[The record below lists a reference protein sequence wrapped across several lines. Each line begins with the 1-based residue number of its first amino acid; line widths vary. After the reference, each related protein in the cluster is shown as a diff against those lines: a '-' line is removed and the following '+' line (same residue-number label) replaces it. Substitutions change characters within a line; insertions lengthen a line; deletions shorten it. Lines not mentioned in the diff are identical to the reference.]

1 MNQDTEPLVVAYH
14 QDSKDSLTKYD
25 LGVLSVRL
33 TGLYLLTQA
42 LTHAAYIPG
51 ALGYTGA
58 RGQQWAILAMYSGPA
73 VVDALGGTF
82 LLTCTNW
89 IVRRAFPEFS
99 AGASVSAS
107 GRDLQAIAFSVVGVW
122 LVASAVP
129 DVAQFVAMCWSIGIP
144 ATASKR
150 LDLIP
155 VVAKI
160 LVQIAAGV
168 YLFARAKGLSA
179 LWHRLRYAGIAQPP
193 ATTNRDG
200 RPE

>member
-1 MNQDTEPLVVAYH
+1 MPSPISEE
-14 QDSKDSLTKYD
+14 
-25 LGVLSVRL
+25 
-33 TGLYLLTQA
+33 
-42 LTHAAYIPG
+42 
-51 ALGYTGA
+51 
-58 RGQQWAILAMYSGPA
+58 M
-73 VVDALGGTF
+73 
-82 LLTCTNW
+82 
-89 IVRRAFPEFS
+89 RAGS
-99 AGASVSAS
+99 SW
-107 GRDLQAIAFSVVGVW
+107 R
-122 LVASAVP
+122 
-129 DVAQFVAMCWSIGIP
+129 P